1 TDDTYARMHADSNLR
16 DVYTRMCARRRR
28 WGGKTSRERPVY
40 LHRRT
45 EQKNAYSGSERETQ
59 TPPGTYRAPPA
70 TTIDVTGEKK
80 PRGQTRFAPS
90 LLPP

>member
-1 TDDTYARMHADSNLR
+1 MHADSNLR
-16 DVYTRMCARRRR
+16 DVCTRMCARRRR

-45 EQKNAYSGSERETQ
+45 EEKNAYS
-59 TPPGTYRAPPA
+59 
-70 TTIDVTGEKK
+70 TTINATGEKK